1 MNRGASSQA
10 KRRKGELRLPAEEGS
25 PLNFAGYHGRNV
37 MVTGGAGFVGS
48 ALVRQLL
55 DTGAN
60 VTVYDNF
67 LHGSRANLDDLKGK
81 IAVIPGDVLD
91 EWKLLDAATG
101 ANVEYLFHC
110 VGDTY
115 VPTAYDG
122 PKRFFRIN
130 VEGTMNVLLLAKR
143 TGMKRVL
150 YVSSTEVYGEAQAP
164 QIDEGHPLHPLNT
177 YAVSKLAAD
186 RLCFSLFLEHK
197 IPVVIAR
204 IFNAYGPR
212 ETEPYV
218 IPEIIAQLDRGDAVR
233 LGNIHAQRDF
243 TYVDD
248 TARGLMALMLSDAP
262 DGTPVNVGSGI
273 PYSVEQVAKTVAR
286 LMGRPNA
293 KIVVDPKRLRRYDIN
308 VFCCNNSLLRKL
320 TGWVPQVGFEDGLQ
334 RTIEWFREHGRRWS
348 WEEFVDETVMYR

>member
-1 MNRGASSQA
+1 MSVFFFFQAEDGIRDLTVTGVQTCALPICARPRDGAIRRGPAGQGPGEAVRFGPNRTAIEPTARGVAEGMNRGASSQA

-115 VPTAYDG
+115 VPTAYDV

-150 YVSSTEVYGEAQAP
+150 YVSST
-164 QIDEGHPLHPLNT
+164 
-177 YAVSKLAAD
+177 
-186 RLCFSLFLEHK
+186 
-197 IPVVIAR
+197 
-204 IFNAYGPR
+204 
-212 ETEPYV
+212 
-218 IPEIIAQLDRGDAVR
+218 
-233 LGNIHAQRDF
+233 
-243 TYVDD
+243 
-248 TARGLMALMLSDAP
+248 
-262 DGTPVNVGSGI
+262 
-273 PYSVEQVAKTVAR
+273 
-286 LMGRPNA
+286 
-293 KIVVDPKRLRRYDIN
+293 
-308 VFCCNNSLLRKL
+308 
-320 TGWVPQVGFEDGLQ
+320 
-334 RTIEWFREHGRRWS
+334 
-348 WEEFVDETVMYR
+348 

>member
-1 MNRGASSQA
+1 
-10 KRRKGELRLPAEEGS
+10 
-25 PLNFAGYHGRNV
+25 

-48 ALVRQLL
+48 SLVRELL
-55 DTGAN
+55 EAGAN

-67 LHGSRANLDDLKGK
+67 LHGSRANIDELTGR
-81 IAVIPGDVLD
+81 ITVVPGDVLD
-91 EWKLLDAATG
+91 EWKLLDAATD

-115 VPTAYDG
+115 VPTAYDV

-143 TGMKRVL
+143 TKMKRVL

-164 QIDEGHPLHPLNT
+164 RIDEDHPLHPLNT

-186 RLCFSLFLEHK
+186 RLCFSLHLEHG

-218 IPEIIAQLDRGDAVR
+218 VPEIIAQLDRSDVVR
-233 LGNIHAQRDF
+233 LGNVRAKRDF

-248 TARGLMALMLSDAP
+248 TARGLMALMASDAP
-262 DGTPVNVGSGI
+262 NGSAVNVGSGI
-273 PYSVEQVAKTVAR
+273 AYSVEEVAR
-286 LMGRPNA
+286 IVGRLMDKRDA
-293 KIVVDPKRLRRYDIN
+293 KIVVDKKRLRRYDIN
-308 VFCCNNSLLRKL
+308 VFCCDNARLRKL
-320 TGWVPQVGFEDGLQ
+320 TGWEPRVGFEEGL
-334 RTIEWFREHGRRWS
+334 RLTIEWFRAHGRRWV
-348 WEEFVDETVMYR
+348 WEDFVDETVMYR